1 ARLVSTWFFE
11 SNPMLV
17 MDLMMPRINGFEA
30 TKRIKQIRTY
40 SESSGRDLF
49 SFRPRDLPADVPQ
62 RSGRASA
69 QAGRCDVAG
78 SYDSLVV
85 RNRYFGGFA
94 SRLAAV
100 PSVRGWRGREARA
113 VEDHVEKLAAR
124 HSTAATLCNR
134 GAIVTCVRCAVATPS
149 LSDATL

>member
-1 ARLVSTWFFE
+1 
-11 SNPMLV
+11 MLV

-124 HSTAATLCNR
+124 HSTAATL
-134 GAIVTCVRCAVATPS
+134 ATAAQS
-149 LSDATL
+149 SRVFAARSHRRI